1 MQVAIESGAML
12 FDADL
17 LKTFI
22 ASQASGWLD
31 LRG

>member
-1 MQVAIESGAML
+1 MQVAIESSAMP
-12 FDADL
+12 FDGDL

-22 ASQASGWLD
+22 APQASGWLD

>member
-12 FDADL
+12 FDAVL
-17 LKTFI
+17 LKTLI
-22 ASQASGWLD
+22 AMGAGGWLD